1 MVNDHHTRYHLP
13 RNTRPRGF
21 QKHFSFTSSKLAA
34 KPKILWSFH
43 SVEQK
48 LEHIYTL
55 PLDPHVLCKHWFLS
69 SVQNYFE
76 AENAN
81 MLFFVMKM
89 SQ

>member
-1 MVNDHHTRYHLP
+1 MINDHQTLYHLP
-13 RNTRPRGF
+13 RNPRPRGF
-21 QKHFSFTSSKLAA
+21 QKHLSFTGSKFAA
-34 KPKILWSFH
+34 NPKILWSFH

-48 LEHIYTL
+48 HEHIYTL
-55 PLDPHVLCKHWFLS
+55 PLDPHVLYEHWFVS

-81 MLFFVMKM
+81 MFFFVMKM